1 MPDLAFPA
9 LSQRWRSSSISC
21 QRVAMSIVLMLSH
34 RAIRWS
40 CLMIIA
46 PDVDT
51 PNEGRAAFSWRL
63 GVTDSYVIQGHHLH
77 SGIEDFWYIC
87 SWKCQLLTCFI
98 ATVYRKHSLGVLSV
112 ANRTTTNTIYT
123 CNIIERLASTL
134 YFVRVLYQVP
144 GAVHHTCACLM
155 RVPLLVQ
162 YTILLV
168 ASFSVSISVKPY

>member
-1 MPDLAFPA
+1 MLYPVIRGTIKKNRLSMMLLAMPDLAFPA
-9 LSQRWRSSSISC
+9 FSQRWRRSSISC

-77 SGIEDFWYIC
+77 SGSEDFWYIC
-87 SWKCQLLTCFI
+87 SWKCQLPTCFI

-112 ANRTTTNTIYT
+112 ANRPPTNTIYMQH
-123 CNIIERLASTL
+123 NRAPSTL
-134 YFVRVLYQVP
+134 YLVRVLYQVP
-144 GAVHHTCACLM
+144 GTLNLNTRHSH
-155 RVPLLVQ
+155 R
-162 YTILLV
+162 
-168 ASFSVSISVKPY
+168 K